1 MRKFRLFLTALIMTV
16 MGVSSANAQIMIE
29 TDLTKDF
36 ESLATTKWTG
46 SSGQVGWAAPKVKTN
61 SGLEVAAWERYD
73 GNCTGTGEIMSS
85 TVTGLSAGTYKI
97 ELYGAA
103 AFTFDRGFGSTAFT
117 GDLSVAKSESYT
129 EGQSIDNET
138 GVSLYAATSEGTYS
152 KEIPIWYATNFNSSG
167 LSTVVL
173 DGVVVGSNG
182 EIKIGMSKT
191 STSTNWH
198 VIQLKGVTA
207 TVDAVQLY
215 NKALENAKS
224 YQDVDMAADV
234 KQTLNTTIAAY
245 EAKTLTTAAEY
256 EAAIAELNEVIK
268 SAEAAAE
275 AYKLSKYFIDFAAG
289 NYYVIDDETGLM
301 MAAGHNYGTRGIVN
315 ELGLD
320 LTLTPNAEK
329 HSVTFDSQVSNGGN
343 NHFLGT
349 NLYMDAAAFGWYL
362 EAQGTSFYI
371 TNGTQYIGLD
381 ADNNLVMS
389 DTPRKWNLMTAEDV
403 KKERLE
409 GLAVATAETPV
420 DATFLISGANFSRN
434 DARNNKWETWS
445 EKEGGGTNLNISGG
459 NQTNNCAESFHAK
472 FFVKQTIEGAPAG
485 IYKLTAQG
493 FYRQDDDVTEETPI
507 FFANDI
513 TAGVPAKAGSEA
525 NMSDAS
531 NSFTQGTYTID
542 PIEFEVG
549 EDGTFT
555 VGIKNETA
563 LHQWII
569 FDNFQLTYCGP
580 NTSTAINEV
589 AEKAAPKTIFN
600 VAGQQMN
607 GLQKGLNIVD
617 GKKLYVK

>member
-1 MRKFRLFLTALIMTV
+1 MAVCAMIF
-16 MGVSSANAQIMIE
+16 GVGANAQVMIE

-36 ESLATTKWTG
+36 ESLAKTQWTG

-73 GNCTGTGEIMSS
+73 GDCTKTGEIMSS
-85 TVTGLSAGTYKI
+85 TVKGLSEGTYKI

-103 AFTFDRGFGSTAFT
+103 AFTFGRGFGSTAFT
-117 GDLSVAKSESYT
+117 GDLSVATSDTYA
-129 EGQSIDNET
+129 EGQSIDTET
-138 GVSLYAATSEGTYS
+138 GVTLYATTSKDTYA
-152 KEIPIWYATNFNSSG
+152 KEIPIWYATNFNGSG

-173 DGVVVGSNG
+173 EGVVVGSDG

-207 TVDAVQLY
+207 TVDAIPVY
-215 NKALENAKS
+215 NKALETAKS

-234 KQTLNTTIAAY
+234 KETLNNTIAAY
-245 EAKTLTTAAEY
+245 EAKTPTTAAEY

-268 SAEAAAE
+268 AAEDAAE

-289 NYYVIDDETGLM
+289 KYYIIDAETGLM

-320 LTLTPNAEK
+320 LTLTPNAET
-329 HSVTFDSQVSNGGN
+329 HAVTFDSQVSNGGN

-349 NLYMDAAAFGWYL
+349 NLYMDSGAFGWYL
-362 EAQGTSFYI
+362 DYQGFGFFI
-371 TNGTQYIGLD
+371 TNGTQYINLD
-381 ADNNLVMS
+381 ADNNLEMS
-389 DTPRKWNLMTAEDV
+389 DTPREWVIVTAEGV
-403 KKERLE
+403 KEQRLE
-409 GLAVATAETPV
+409 ELAEATAEAPV
-420 DATFLISGANFSRN
+420 DATFLIQGANFNRN
-434 DARNNKWETWS
+434 DARNNTWETWS
-445 EKEGGGTNLNISGG
+445 EKEDGNPNLNISGG

-472 FFVKQTIEGAPAG
+472 FFAKQTINGAPAG

-493 FYRQDDDVTEETPI
+493 FYRQDDDVTEDTPV
-507 FFANDI
+507 FFVNDM
-513 TAGVPAKAGSEA
+513 TAEVPARTGSE
-525 NMSDAS
+525 NSMNDAS
-531 NSFTQGTYTID
+531 NSFTNGTYTIE
-542 PIEFEVG
+542 PIEFEVK

-569 FDNFQLTYCGP
+569 FDNFKLTYYGP

-589 AEKAAPKTIFN
+589 AKKDTQKVIFN
-600 VAGQQMN
+600 IAGQQMN

-617 GKKLYVK
+617 GKKVLVK